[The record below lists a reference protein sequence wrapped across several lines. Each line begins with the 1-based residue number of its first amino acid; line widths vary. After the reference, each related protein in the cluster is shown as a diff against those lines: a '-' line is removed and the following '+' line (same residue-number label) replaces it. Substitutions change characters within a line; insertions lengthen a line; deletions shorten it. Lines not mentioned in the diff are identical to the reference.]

1 MRRLLPVILSCVAP
15 LGLALLAGCET
26 PPDHAQQAEIIQADV
41 QQTFDGDV
49 GALIYHGYEAARLAQ
64 AADAARGELASLP
77 SYSPANINISN
88 RASEMA
94 DQAAEQRRQ
103 AEAALNRILDPLRDR
118 IAKLEQQQGKNQT
131 AGAAGP
137 GAVTAVLQFAPGSAV
152 VPAGEQP
159 KLQAIAQY
167 LTGHPGATVTI
178 TGWSDTGQSGTGTG
192 GRADGTLARARADAV
207 YAALVRRGLPA
218 ETRIAILAA
227 APPGDDAAGRRVE
240 IQVQPA
246 E

>member
-1 MRRLLPVILSCVAP
+1 MCRLLPVILSCLAS

-26 PPDHAQQAEIIQADV
+26 PPDHQQQAEIIQADV

-178 TGWSDTGQSGTGTG
+178 TGWSDTGAGE
-192 GRADGTLARARADAV
+192 ADGALARARADVV

-218 ETRIAILAA
+218 ETKIAILAA

>member
-1 MRRLLPVILSCVAP
+1 MRRVLPVILSC
-15 LGLALLAGCET
+15 LCTLAGCET
-26 PPDHAQQAEIIQADV
+26 PPDHEQQAAIIQSDV

-118 IAKLEQQQGKNQT
+118 IAKLEQQGQGQT
-131 AGAAGP
+131 SGLATGPAAL
-137 GAVTAVLQFAPGSAV
+137 TAVLQFAPGSATV
-152 VPAGEQP
+152 AAAEQP
-159 KLQAIAQY
+159 KLQAVAQY
-167 LTGHPGATVTI
+167 LARHPRAAVAI
-178 TGWSDTGQSGTGTG
+178 TGWPDSGTGSK
-192 GRADGTLARARADAV
+192 ADGALSRARADEV
-207 YAALVRRGLPA
+207 YAGLVRRGLPP
-218 ETRIAILAA
+218 ETQVSILAA

-240 IQVQPA
+240 IQVRQA
-246 E
+246 D

>member
-1 MRRLLPVILSCVAP
+1 MRRALPAILSCICV
-15 LGLALLAGCET
+15 LTGCET
-26 PPDHAQQAEIIQADV
+26 PPDHEQQAAIIQSDV

-77 SYSPANINISN
+77 SYSPANINISD

-118 IAKLEQQQGKNQT
+118 IAKLEQQQGKGQT
-131 AGAAGP
+131 SGLATGPAAL
-137 GAVTAVLQFAPGSAV
+137 TAVLQFAPGSATI
-152 VPAGEQP
+152 PTGEQP
-159 KLQAIAQY
+159 KLKAVAQY
-167 LTGHPGATVTI
+167 LARHPHAGVTI
-178 TGWSDTGQSGTGTG
+178 SGWSDSGAGSK
-192 GRADGTLARARADAV
+192 ADGTLSRARADAV
-207 YAALVRRGLPA
+207 YAGLVRSGLPP
-218 ETRIAILAA
+218 ETQVSILAA

-240 IQVQPA
+240 IQVRQA
-246 E
+246 D

>member
-1 MRRLLPVILSCVAP
+1 MRRPLPAIFCC
-15 LGLALLAGCET
+15 LALLTGCET

-64 AADAARGELASLP
+64 AADTARGELASLP
-77 SYSPANINISN
+77 SYSPADIDISN
-88 RASEMA
+88 RANEMA

-118 IAKLEQQQGKNQT
+118 IARLEQQQGRSQT
-131 AGAAGP
+131 AGVPA
-137 GAVTAVLQFAPGSAV
+137 AVTAVLQFAPGSAA
-152 VPAGEQP
+152 VPAGEQA

-167 LTGHPGATVTI
+167 LLRHRRADVTI
-178 TGWSDTGQSGTGTG
+178 TGWSDTGAGSEAG
-192 GRADGTLARARADAV
+192 ALSRARADAV
-207 YAALVRRGLPA
+207 YAGLVRRGLPA
-218 ETRIAILAA
+218 ETRIAIRAA

-240 IQVQPA
+240 IQVRPL

>member
-1 MRRLLPVILSCVAP
+1 MRRVLPVILSC
-15 LGLALLAGCET
+15 LCTLAACET
-26 PPDHAQQAEIIQADV
+26 PPDHEQQAAIIQSDV

-88 RASEMA
+88 RASDMA

-118 IAKLEQQQGKNQT
+118 IAKLEQQQGKGQT
-131 AGAAGP
+131 SGLTTGPAAL
-137 GAVTAVLQFAPGSAV
+137 TAVLQFAPGSATLA
-152 VPAGEQP
+152 PAEQS
-159 KLQAIAQY
+159 KLQAVAQY
-167 LTGHPGATVTI
+167 LARHPRAAVAI
-178 TGWSDTGQSGTGTG
+178 TGWPDTGTG
-192 GRADGTLARARADAV
+192 GTAGGALARARADAV
-207 YAALVRRGLPA
+207 YAGLVRRGLPP
-218 ETRIAILAA
+218 ETQVSILAA

-240 IQVQPA
+240 IQVRQA
-246 E
+246 D

>member
-1 MRRLLPVILSCVAP
+1 MRRPLPVIFCC
-15 LGLALLAGCET
+15 LALLAGCET
-26 PPDHAQQAEIIQADV
+26 PPDHAQQAQIIQADV

-64 AADAARGELASLP
+64 AADTARGELASLP
-77 SYSPANINISN
+77 SYSPANIDISN
-88 RASEMA
+88 RANEMA

-118 IAKLEQQQGKNQT
+118 IARLEQQQGKT
-131 AGAAGP
+131 EIAGRPGP
-137 GAVTAVLQFAPGSAV
+137 AVVTAVLQFAPGSAA
-152 VPAGEQP
+152 VPAGEQA
-159 KLQAIAQY
+159 KLRAIAQY
-167 LTGHPGATVTI
+167 LLRHPRADLTI
-178 TGWSDTGQSGTGTG
+178 TGWPDTGAG
-192 GRADGTLARARADAV
+192 GAAAGALSRARADAV
-207 YAALVRRGLPA
+207 YAGLVRRGLPA

-240 IQVQPA
+240 IRVQPL

>member
-1 MRRLLPVILSCVAP
+1 MVAWTCSGARAYPPSPMGKGARRGPSNRGRSMRRVLPAILSCFC
-15 LGLALLAGCET
+15 LLAGCET
-26 PPDHAQQAEIIQADV
+26 PPDHEQQAAIIQADV

-118 IAKLEQQQGKNQT
+118 IAKLEQQQGQGQT
-131 AGAAGP
+131 
-137 GAVTAVLQFAPGSAV
+137 S
-152 VPAGEQP
+152 
-159 KLQAIAQY
+159 
-167 LTGHPGATVTI
+167 
-178 TGWSDTGQSGTGTG
+178 
-192 GRADGTLARARADAV
+192 
-207 YAALVRRGLPA
+207 
-218 ETRIAILAA
+218 
-227 APPGDDAAGRRVE
+227 
-240 IQVQPA
+240 
-246 E
+246 

>member
-1 MRRLLPVILSCVAP
+1 MRRVLPVILSC
-15 LGLALLAGCET
+15 LCALTGCET
-26 PPDHAQQAEIIQADV
+26 PPDHEQQAAIIQSDV

-118 IAKLEQQQGKNQT
+118 IAKLEQQGQGQT
-131 AGAAGP
+131 SGLATGPAAL
-137 GAVTAVLQFAPGSAV
+137 TAVLQFAPGSATV
-152 VPAGEQP
+152 AAAEQP
-159 KLQAIAQY
+159 KLQAVAQY
-167 LTGHPGATVTI
+167 LARHPRAAVAI
-178 TGWSDTGQSGTGTG
+178 TGWPDSGTGSK
-192 GRADGTLARARADAV
+192 ADGALSRARADEV
-207 YAALVRRGLPA
+207 YAGLVRRGLPP
-218 ETRIAILAA
+218 ETQVSILAA

-240 IQVQPA
+240 IQVRQA
-246 E
+246 D